1 MPSNDNIASAAS
13 ISGVSG
19 NTTGSNTGAGIET
32 GEPGWP
38 TYNNQPILPQA
49 NASLGPYATVWY
61 VWTAP
66 TFTGAAG
73 TTAEVLFSTFHSG
86 TNFSSV
92 VQIFTLTSGSTV
104 SVTNLT
110 EVTYIADERV
120 GTNNGF
126 GIYASAS
133 FIATTGTVYY
143 IRVGGR
149 NGATGNFYLLWQN
162 FDVPTWGSC
171 DQCAPTSVGTQLGS
185 ITVVPTGGGT
195 SQSYS
200 ASFPAIP
207 SLGVYQI
214 KYCKGALAYGGSSGW
229 LLGPSQDPLAPT
241 CNNTTQCEAGSPIGS
256 PWFTNSSGFQVW
268 NGSGNKDSGGTGW
281 STPEICEQEN
291 QCINSGWILSCPDT
305 ISLGWVRSGSGSVTG
320 SPFPTYQLVFNPVPS
335 STILADVGNSLVTP
349 SGGGWTGN
357 FAIQNLFGMDIPNV
371 TATLLATGGISSPSA
386 PITGTLY
393 YGLSDHDSDWTFTFD
408 APTTTEFCTATIEL
422 TACGGTVIATLEFPL
437 YPVISVTATLG
448 SQTSCSPSGQTN
460 TVAIEVNWSIIGQAY
475 DGNPGYNL
483 GQLGFTG
490 GIDVVATS
498 SPLSLGTAAG
508 NCTGVSNVTK
518 NIPASSFTSQPLN
531 FDVYVL
537 GGVGTANT
545 TISVAMTAGSLTYP
559 TFTEVIVIP

>member
-13 ISGVSG
+13 ISGTSG
-19 NTTGSNTGAGIET
+19 NVSSSNVGAGIES

-38 TYNNQPILPQA
+38 TYNNQPVLPQA

-61 VWTAP
+61 KWTAP
-66 TFTGAAG
+66 TFTGASG
-73 TTAEVLFSTFHSG
+73 TTAEVLFSTFNSG
-86 TNFSSV
+86 TNFSSA

-110 EVTYIADERV
+110 EVTYVADERV
-120 GTNNGF
+120 GLNNGF
-126 GIYASAS
+126 GIHASVS

-149 NGATGNFYLLWQN
+149 NGATGNFYLFWQQ
-162 FDVPTWGSC
+162 FDVPTFGSC

-185 ITVVPTGGGT
+185 ITIVPSGG
-195 SQSYS
+195 SPNEFS
-200 ASFPAIP
+200 ASFPSIP

-214 KYCKGALAYGGSSGW
+214 KYCKGALIMDDTDW
-229 LLGPSQDPLAPT
+229 LLGL
-241 CNNTTQCEAGSPIGS
+241 SPY
-256 PWFTNSSGFQVW
+256 PQFTNSGGIEVW
-268 NGSGNKDSGGTGW
+268 SYPGNGSEGAAGW
-281 STPEICEQEN
+281 SSAEICELEN
-291 QCINSGWILSCPDT
+291 QCANSGWILSCPDT
-305 ISLGWVRSGSGSVTG
+305 ISVAWTRTGTGGVTG
-320 SPFPTYQLVFNPVPS
+320 SPYPTFQLVFNSVPAS
-335 STILADVGNSLVTP
+335 AILADVGNSFVEP
-349 SGGGWTGN
+349 SGGGFSGN

-386 PITGTLY
+386 PVTGTLY
-393 YGLSDHDSDWTFTFD
+393 YGLSDHDSDWTFTFE
-408 APTTTEFCTATIEL
+408 APTTTEFCTATIQL

-448 SQTSCSPSGQTN
+448 SQTNCSPSGKTS

-475 DGNPGYNL
+475 DDNPGYNL

-490 GIDVVATS
+490 GINVVATS

-508 NCTGVSNVTK
+508 NCTVISDVTE

-531 FDVYVL
+531 FDVYVVA
-537 GGVGTANT
+537 GSGTT
-545 TISVAMTAGSLTYP
+545 SDTISVVCTAGSLTYP
-559 TFTEVIVIP
+559 TFSEILAIP